1 MRMIERDDA
10 LIDYSANI
18 DMLDLRNKL
27 YGAIIKESASIKTED
42 FNSFNITGQSIY
54 FRSDFMYYNFDVY
67 HYNLNK
73 GQYLDNKE
81 QIFISNYDR
90 YEWDSGVV
98 VFRKRY
104 DFFK

>member
-1 MRMIERDDA
+1 
-10 LIDYSANI
+10 
-18 DMLDLRNKL
+18 
-27 YGAIIKESASIKTED
+27 
-42 FNSFNITGQSIY
+42 
-54 FRSDFMYYNFDVY
+54 MYYNFDVY
-67 HYNLNK
+67 HYNLSK

-90 YEWDSGVV
+90 YERDCGVV

>member
-1 MRMIERDDA
+1 
-10 LIDYSANI
+10 
-18 DMLDLRNKL
+18 
-27 YGAIIKESASIKTED
+27 
-42 FNSFNITGQSIY
+42 
-54 FRSDFMYYNFDVY
+54 MYYNFDVY
-67 HYNLNK
+67 HYNLSK

-104 DFFK
+104 DFSK